1 MPRTLFIIN
10 FVHSHYLASILL
22 FNQEEINNRI
32 YHSTSIPPMQKST
45 ISTQTNHVDIKKY
58 SSNRKTDAVMTKHT
72 APFTLRFMTSSSE
85 SSFAVPVLDSYSIK
99 DYIDTIT
106 HNYSNRSNKRAEM
119 KISGVTGIC
128 RYSNLWTTLW
138 FQYRY

>member
-1 MPRTLFIIN
+1 
-10 FVHSHYLASILL
+10 
-22 FNQEEINNRI
+22 
-32 YHSTSIPPMQKST
+32 MQKST

-85 SSFAVPVLDSYSIK
+85 SSFAVPALDSYSIK
-99 DYIDTIT
+99 DYINTIT

-119 KISGVTGIC
+119 KISGVKGMPLLKFMDYITISISILVTLNRMIDIC
-128 RYSNLWTTLW
+128 FKTWK
-138 FQYRY
+138 F